1 MHKTRLMHTRRKE
14 LWFNIQFWLLYFLYE
29 WIGNAAVADEYRR
42 YFINASVIV
51 PLTLLSALFTVHVL
65 IKELYMKNR
74 KQLFWVCLV
83 ASMFVFVLARRSF
96 NYYYTYPHYY
106 PEAQKNTPLLFWPKL
121 LIEGV
126 YNYLIVALYALFYFI
141 KAWYQQQRIALAL
154 QQDKVQS
161 ELELL
166 KAQVHPHFIFN
177 TLNNIYSLSL
187 RQHPQTP
194 HLIYRLSSFLDYNL
208 YDSKSV
214 SIPLA
219 KELDYIFNYIELE
232 KIRYGEKLDVSIN
245 IYDSL
250 EGFTICPLLLMP
262 LVENCFKHGS
272 QPGPE
277 TAWIRMD
284 INTHRDWVTIKLENS
299 FCAEERKENG
309 RSGIGLENVRRR
321 LAILF
326 PGRHELSFFS
336 ENNSYLVI
344 LKLKSYQYENKMP
357 VG

>member
-1 MHKTRLMHTRRKE
+1 MHTQRKE
-14 LWFNIQFWLLYFLYE
+14 LLFNIQFWLLYFLYE

-42 YFINASVIV
+42 YFINAAVIV

-65 IKELYMKNR
+65 IRELYMKNR
-74 KQLFWVCLV
+74 KQLFWLSLA
-83 ASMFVFVLARRSF
+83 ASMFVFVVARRSF
-96 NYYYTYPHYY
+96 NYYYTYPLYY
-106 PEAQKNTPLLFWPKL
+106 PDGQKAPLLFWPKL
-121 LIEGV
+121 LLEGV
-126 YNYLIVALYALFYFI
+126 YNYLIVALYTLFYFI

-154 QQDKVQS
+154 QQDKVQT

-166 KAQVHPHFIFN
+166 KTQVHPHFIFN

-214 SIPLA
+214 SIPLT
-219 KELDYIFNYIELE
+219 KELDYIYNYIELE
-232 KIRYGEKLDVSIN
+232 KIRFGEKLDISIN

-250 EGFTICPLLLMP
+250 ENFSICPLLLMP

-284 INTHRDWVTIKLENS
+284 VNTVRDWVTIKLENS
-299 FCAEERKENG
+299 FSCEHKKENG